1 MRAVAAAMGHY
12 TFEALHPFHDGNGR
26 MGRLFIVLQLNRH
39 GIITEPS
46 ITVSP
51 WFETRRQRYYD
62 ALLGVS
68 TTGDCSTWVGMFAEG
83 LARSATTARDR
94 MLALA
99 HAQADLQDRL
109 QRSRSTTSSTPPTSP
124 RITSL

>member
-1 MRAVAAAMGHY
+1 MGHY

-39 GIITEPS
+39 GILTEPS

-51 WFETRRQRYYD
+51 RFEARRQRYYG

-83 LARSATTARDR
+83 LARSATTAQDR